1 MLVDEEECEKSQVT
15 FYRHYFGIIPWQSPF
30 SRTKWLLNSTNRT
43 NIQRYQPNELKVH
56 NKISFVILLLRDLEI
71 PAQIVTND
79 TAVHTVVIRN
89 GLSLSADDAP
99 NEWIYGDNM
108 QKWAIRN
115 LNYPNEQ
122 FLWMKIL
129 VRDVNRRPT
138 ERHMGLRYHHQAH
151 HGLYGINTYANL
163 KSWLASFMQIT
174 WLFEAQHA
182 YGYRLA

>member
-1 MLVDEEECEKSQVT
+1 MNILQTQINRNFQFNDGAEENKLFTEKHMREMLVDEEECEKSQET

-99 NEWIYGDNM
+99 NEWIYGD
-108 QKWAIRN
+108 KCR
-115 LNYPNEQ
+115 NEQ
-122 FLWMKIL
+122 YEIWIIRM
-129 VRDVNRRPT
+129 N
-138 ERHMGLRYHHQAH
+138 
-151 HGLYGINTYANL
+151 
-163 KSWLASFMQIT
+163 SFYE
-174 WLFEAQHA
+174 WKYWFET
-182 YGYRLA
+182 